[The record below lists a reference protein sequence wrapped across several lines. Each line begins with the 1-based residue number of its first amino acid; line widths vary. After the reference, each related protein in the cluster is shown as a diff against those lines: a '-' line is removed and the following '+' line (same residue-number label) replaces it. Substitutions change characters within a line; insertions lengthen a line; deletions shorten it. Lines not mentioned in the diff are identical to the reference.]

1 MAGGAAPLVSV
12 SHPLGVGLP
21 PLSVGLWL
29 RLLTRTFAARRERAC
44 QPPFHDVHP
53 LSRARL
59 RAAQPTGSRQPHS
72 FIRLYLVGNARGFRY
87 RRRCLGRS
95 RSYTHST
102 SAAEENQQQSGQGW
116 QGVPASVLY
125 TSAYSL
131 YYIVG
136 VVPTITVVYPDV
148 PGILAGILMCWR
160 AQVGKAANRK
170 SANYSKT
177 KPRYLQHLEA
187 TPVQPDTSRLDTTTI
202 PSPSTSSTTGS
213 GTVGGFR
220 PPKLPPVRGSG
231 RKAGSQSARV
241 AVKARPQV
249 SALAAHMPPA
259 VPPPSSF
266 ANNGA
271 ATAR

>member
-1 MAGGAAPLVSV
+1 MAGGPAPLVSV

-72 FIRLYLVGNARGFRY
+72 FIRLYLGGIARGFRY

-148 PGILAGILMCWR
+148 PGILAGILMCWLR
-160 AQVGKAANRK
+160 R
-170 SANYSKT
+170 
-177 KPRYLQHLEA
+177 LEKRRTA
-187 TPVQPDTSRLDTTTI
+187 SPPTT
-202 PSPSTSSTTGS
+202 
-213 GTVGGFR
+213 
-220 PPKLPPVRGSG
+220 
-231 RKAGSQSARV
+231 
-241 AVKARPQV
+241 ARPNRV
-249 SALAAHMPPA
+249 ICSTWRPRRCNLTPPGSTPPQSLHQARAPAQA
-259 VPPPSSF
+259 VGR
-266 ANNGA
+266 GA
-271 ATAR
+271 FGRRSCLR